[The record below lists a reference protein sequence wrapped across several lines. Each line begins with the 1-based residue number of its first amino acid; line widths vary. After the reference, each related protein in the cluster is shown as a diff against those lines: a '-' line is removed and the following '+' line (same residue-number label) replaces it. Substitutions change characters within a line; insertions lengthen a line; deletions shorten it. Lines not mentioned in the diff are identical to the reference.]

1 MASASPARPPA
12 HRANRRSSS
21 LSPHTC
27 LDQPKW
33 LLRRDK
39 HFIFIF
45 QTEGRQ
51 IEKEEVFVR
60 HGHIDSRN
68 FREGFQGRFS
78 HLKQSCLRG
87 GTVIIRENFQ
97 HRGQNRVVRSTITFW
112 CAREVPGR
120 PKRSGENSI
129 GGLLERCVF
138 AFRITFEPR
147 TSRLQD

>member
-1 MASASPARPPA
+1 
-12 HRANRRSSS
+12 SSS

-45 QTEGRQ
+45 QTEGLKSAKQ
-51 IEKEEVFVR
+51 AVLVR
-60 HGHIDSRN
+60 NGHIDSRK
-68 FREGFQGRFS
+68 FRADFQGRFS

-97 HRGQNRVVRSTITFW
+97 HRGQNRVVRSTITFS

-120 PKRSGENSI
+120 PTRGGENSI

-147 TSRLQD
+147 T